1 MTERTEKDGQYLSDG
16 PETEAHSS
24 GGVIDLQSRLAPST
38 SAPSELEKYLD
49 RRQVEFR
56 ALAGRFLSGRRA
68 LAALEAALAKQQLT
82 IRESDAERRDL
93 QATVQQLEQRLATL
107 ETQAEDDGSVA
118 RRLRE
123 LLNYARDRH
132 EEVQGELNSHRA
144 ERDSLREQL
153 EVQAGRLTAL
163 SARVAVK
170 QDVIR
175 TLEAQMNRATVD
187 SEPENTPQASAE
199 GPNQSLQA
207 METAPLTGLDLT
219 SVFTESAPSMRDQ
232 PPSEAT
238 EFLHSQAEQ
247 ANPAREEISDV
258 SEEYPMVVAVID
270 ERMVRCPLQKPCM
283 TIGRDFG
290 NDIQLFRKHVSRR
303 HARIVTDGSSTII
316 EDLGSK
322 NGVMVGGER
331 VNSHRLRDGDTFI
344 IGGICFKFRER
355 SRPATP

>member
-1 MTERTEKDGQYLSDG
+1 VTERTEKDPQSSSGSAK
-16 PETEAHSS
+16 TEAHSA
-24 GGVIDLQSRLAPST
+24 GGVIDLQPRLVPST

-68 LAALEAALAKQQLT
+68 LATLEAALAKQQLT

-93 QATVQQLEQRLATL
+93 QATVQQLEQRLAAL
-107 ETQAEDDGSVA
+107 ETEPEDDGSVE

-123 LLNYARDRH
+123 LLNYACQRR
-132 EEVQGELNSHRA
+132 EEVQGELESHRA

-175 TLEAQMNRATVD
+175 TLEAQMNRATAD
-187 SEPENTPQASAE
+187 AEPENTPQVSGE
-199 GPNQSLQA
+199 GPRQPIQS
-207 METAPLTGLDLT
+207 METTPLTGLDLT
-219 SVFTESAPSMRDQ
+219 SVFTESSPATSSQ

-238 EFLHSQAEQ
+238 EFLHSQPEQ
-247 ANPAREEISDV
+247 AGAAREEIPDV
-258 SEEYPMVVAVID
+258 SEEYPMLVAVID

-303 HARIVTDGSSTII
+303 HARIVTDGSSATV

-322 NGVMVGGER
+322 NGVIVAGER
-331 VNSHRLRDGDTFI
+331 VDSHRLRDGDTFI

-355 SRPATP
+355 SKRATP